1 MPLHPSFSHREYV
14 SDLALWCSPGNLPV
28 SVLPHT
34 HTKLL
39 QLAYCCCFKT
49 AGTRRWHSTSI
60 LTARLNGIALPPTPA
75 QAMTAAMAATMVW
88 ARSSTYMLRDEF
100 ALPRDFPQLVSVI
113 VFSFF
118 PFRFT
123 SRSLLTFFLHI
134 SQMASSIGATSFLSS
149 DIVVEAKTLTCED
162 LFKSVR
168 LRIHCFNFITHRL
181 GPTG

>member
-118 PFRFT
+118 PFVSPHVRCSHFSST
-123 SRSLLTFFLHI
+123 FLKWRLPLGPRPFCLLTSLLRRRH
-134 SQMASSIGATSFLSS
+134 
-149 DIVVEAKTLTCED
+149 
-162 LFKSVR
+162 
-168 LRIHCFNFITHRL
+168 
-181 GPTG
+181 